1 MYILIGMNPL
11 LLFIQNKIN
20 QIPQKQDPRSDPVR
34 YMGTSH
40 PFLGVS
46 NPDKHKIS
54 ADFKKRFPDISFDDL
69 MKLLNQLNEGQTFE
83 DKTIGPMI
91 LMRYKKLLMEI
102 QPKHIDQWLENLEG
116 WCEIDSMCQSTFPP
130 NLYSDNWD
138 LWKKALTKWSKDQL
152 ISKRR
157 ASLVLLCKAVGNSD
171 DPRLKELAFE
181 NIDRLKSEKEILI
194 TKAISWLLR
203 NMTKNFKNDV
213 KDYLEKNEDSL
224 PKIAVRETRKKL
236 ETGKK
241 T

>member
-1 MYILIGMNPL
+1 MDDLIYI
-11 LLFIQNKIN
+11 
-20 QIPQKQDPRSDPVR
+20 QDSIYSAPKKLDRRFDPVK